1 MTAAE
6 IRNVDVVL
14 LRDREARL
22 TTALQSID
30 KHFHGLEK
38 AKQDRELAL
47 ARVRATL
54 ALIEGSGA
62 PDQDD
67 D

>member
-1 MTAAE
+1 MTATE
-6 IRNVDVVL
+6 TRNVDVAL
-14 LRDREARL
+14 LREREARL

-54 ALIEGSGA
+54 ALVEGSGA
-62 PDQDD
+62 PDERED
-67 D
+67 